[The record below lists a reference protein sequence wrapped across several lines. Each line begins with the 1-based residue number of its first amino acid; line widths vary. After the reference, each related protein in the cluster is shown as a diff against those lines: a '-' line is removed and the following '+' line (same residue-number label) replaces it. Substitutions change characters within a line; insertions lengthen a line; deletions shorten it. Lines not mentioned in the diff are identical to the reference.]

1 MRFAIDMPCFGL
13 ELPSTDTQEL
23 SSLLHH
29 LYTALFQFEHTHIH
43 TNTQRKNKRRE
54 RMDQLFRKSNDINN
68 SSNAEDDFD
77 DVETRP
83 IRRRDAVE
91 AGLDYWMDDG
101 DLERERQRRIA
112 VKNRKVR

>member
-1 MRFAIDMPCFGL
+1 
-13 ELPSTDTQEL
+13 
-23 SSLLHH
+23 
-29 LYTALFQFEHTHIH
+29 
-43 TNTQRKNKRRE
+43 
-54 RMDQLFRKSNDINN
+54 MDQLFRKSNDINN

-112 VKNRKVR
+112 VKNRKGSFNSHLLCSTQLCEHTSFFIPSLLRMVLFKTF

>member
-1 MRFAIDMPCFGL
+1 
-13 ELPSTDTQEL
+13 
-23 SSLLHH
+23 
-29 LYTALFQFEHTHIH
+29 
-43 TNTQRKNKRRE
+43 
-54 RMDQLFRKSNDINN
+54 MDQLFRKSNDINN

-101 DLERERQRRIA
+101 DLERERQRKIA